1 MATWDLFFA
10 VKWRQWQPP
19 FLNKLH
25 LHLCSWSFRASGR
38 CLRCRMGSWG
48 LVEMDL
54 HHWRAPL
61 HVLLN
66 SKVAP
71 WVLVWGLGPE
81 AKPTACPQQDTA
93 RAKEQFQRQFD
104 SARTGTASTAEGT
117 TSFVATF
124 KTLGAAMFQCGRCFL
139 FCVLFVSYCTAIIDS
154 YYLLL
159 VIVIHPDCLM
169 FIVCLAS
176 VWDYMREC
184 SHVVNRFAVRPRV
197 SATRVRT
204 RPIGFLVI
212 SIEPSISAAFGE
224 VSQCSC
230 LFF

>member
-1 MATWDLFFA
+1 MFYSTQKWHLGYLF
-10 VKWRQWQPP
+10 
-19 FLNKLH
+19 
-25 LHLCSWSFRASGR
+25 G
-38 CLRCRMGSWG
+38 
-48 LVEMDL
+48 
-54 HHWRAPL
+54 
-61 HVLLN
+61 
-66 SKVAP
+66 
-71 WVLVWGLGPE
+71 VLVQ
-81 AKPTACPQQDTA
+81 KPSPQQDTA

-117 TSFVATF
+117 TAFVATF